1 MTMHPRTVQIT
12 FWPLDWLKPYA
23 RNAKTHD
30 AHQIAKIVA
39 SMAD

>member
-1 MTMHPRTVQIT
+1 MTMQLRPSQMA
-12 FWPLDWLKPYA
+12 FWPLDRLKPYA